1 MGSAF
6 GANRQPRGWKTI
18 VRDLNFAAPMKKALD
33 FDFGEQTTQ
42 VFDDMLVRSVP
53 FYDEIQHMIAEIV
66 ANLVEEK
73 PVVYDLGC
81 STGTTL
87 LMLATRLKNKNP
99 RLVGLDQSV
108 PMLNHARKRAE
119 QAGLTSMITWQQH
132 DLNEP
137 LITDPSDAFIMNLS
151 LQFIR
156 PLNRERLVS
165 NLYHS
170 LKPRGCLI
178 LVEKIIPEDSL
189 LNRTYIELYY
199 GFKRRN
205 GYSDLEIAQK
215 REALENILIPYRVNE
230 NLELL
235 NRCGFKAPDTFF
247 RWLNFAGFIGIKQ

>member
-1 MGSAF
+1 MKDS
-6 GANRQPRGWKTI
+6 
-18 VRDLNFAAPMKKALD
+18 NFAAPMKKAVD

-53 FYDEIQHMIAEIV
+53 FYDEVQRMITEIV

-73 PVVYDLGC
+73 PVIYDLGC

-99 RLVGLDQSV
+99 RLVGLDLSV
-108 PMLNHARKRAE
+108 PMLNHARKKAE
-119 QAGLTSMITWQQH
+119 QTDFADVITWQQH
-132 DLNEP
+132 DLNDP
-137 LITDPSDAFIMNLS
+137 LTSDPADAFIMNLS

-165 NLYHS
+165 SLYQN
-170 LKPRGCLI
+170 LKPGGCLI
-178 LVEKIIPEDSL
+178 LVEKIMPEDSL

-199 GFKRRN
+199 AFKRGK

-215 REALENILIPYRVNE
+215 REALENILVPYRVNE

-235 NRCGFKAPDTFF
+235 NRCGFKSPDTFF
-247 RWLNFAGFIGIKQ
+247 RWLNFAGFIGIKR